1 MTLRTLQ
8 DQQIWLQGNLEDI
21 NLKLLKGDGEIQYL
35 RGMKYAFE
43 KTATALG
50 LKTEVKV
57 TVE

>member
-8 DQQIWLQGNLEDI
+8 DQQIWLQENLEDI
-21 NLKLLKGDGEIQYL
+21 NLKLIRSDGDIVFL